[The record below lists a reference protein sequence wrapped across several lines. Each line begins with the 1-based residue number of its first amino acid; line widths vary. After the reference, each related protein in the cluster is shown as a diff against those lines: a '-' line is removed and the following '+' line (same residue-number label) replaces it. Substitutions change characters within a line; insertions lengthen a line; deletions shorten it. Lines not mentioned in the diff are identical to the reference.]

1 MHGPY
6 GVANLIGNHE
16 LSEAEHEMDYLEI
29 HEYARRF
36 FEVQG
41 AKAIAEAAQKA
52 RSFEENGD
60 EKEAATWRQIE
71 AALMEMRGP
80 HQS

>member
-6 GVANLIGNHE
+6 GVANLIGKYE
-16 LSEAEHEMDYLEI
+16 LSEEEHDMNHLEI
-29 HEYARRF
+29 HEHACRL

-52 RSFEENGD
+52 RAFEESGD
-60 EKEAATWRQIE
+60 EKEAAIWRRIE
-71 AALMEMRGP
+71 AALTEMRGP
-80 HQS
+80 HES